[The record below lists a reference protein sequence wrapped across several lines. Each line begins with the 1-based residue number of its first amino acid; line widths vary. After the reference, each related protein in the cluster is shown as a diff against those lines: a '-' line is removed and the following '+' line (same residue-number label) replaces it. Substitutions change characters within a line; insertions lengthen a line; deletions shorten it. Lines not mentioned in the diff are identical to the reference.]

1 MISGEQT
8 LQEGEAAFVQH
19 LTERARAQQ
28 IAIDETRWQH
38 PVHSDVAEL
47 TVVSNRKAYIMSLP
61 CQDLTDPHRAAARQ
75 QVIRVL
81 LRAIKGNSSVER
93 GGKRE
98 EP

>member
-1 MISGEQT
+1 MSREQT
-8 LQEGEAAFVQH
+8 LQEAEAGFVRH
-19 LTERARAQQ
+19 LTERARGQH
-28 IAIDETRWQH
+28 ITIDETRWQH
-38 PVHSDVAEL
+38 LANSDTPEL
-47 TVVSNRKAYIMSLP
+47 TVVSQRKAYIMSLP